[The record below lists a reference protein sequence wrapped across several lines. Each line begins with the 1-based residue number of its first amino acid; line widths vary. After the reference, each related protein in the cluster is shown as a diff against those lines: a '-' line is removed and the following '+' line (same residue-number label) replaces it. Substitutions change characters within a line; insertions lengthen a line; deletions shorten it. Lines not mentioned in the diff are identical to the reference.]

1 MDELGFRVE
10 RSLDGV
16 SFSDIGSVAAGV
28 TSFTD
33 TGLASKTTFHYRVLA
48 FNSAGE
54 SDYSTAAHA
63 TTPDSPGPPPGLHI
77 ADLDGL
83 ADVNSKRWDATV
95 EAQAVDAGGEPVSN
109 ATVSGTWS
117 TGGSGSCTTDS
128 SGICSLTKTRIKTS
142 VPSVAFTVNDV
153 THSALPY
160 VPEDNEDPDNDSNGT
175 VIIIDQP

>member
-1 MDELGFRVE
+1 
-10 RSLDGV
+10 
-16 SFSDIGSVAAGV
+16 
-28 TSFTD
+28 
-33 TGLASKTTFHYRVLA
+33 LA
-48 FNSAGE
+48 E
-54 SDYSTAAHA
+54 
-63 TTPDSPGPPPGLHI
+63 
-77 ADLDGL
+77 
-83 ADVNSKRWDATV
+83 VNSKRWDATV

-153 THSALPY
+153 AHSALPY